1 MNLESHLSSPRSSWT
16 SGGGEMSDVVVSSR
30 ARLARNLDG
39 YPFPEHLQAEP
50 GEQVLQRVQGAV
62 SGLGRGWQ
70 FYRLQG
76 LSPIDRQVLL
86 EKHLISPQ
94 QAQMPD
100 RAALALRDDEA
111 LSVMVNEEDHL
122 RVQAILPGLA
132 VSEALNMALGVDDR
146 LEQNLD
152 FAFAPDRGYLT
163 ACPTNVGTGLRLSV
177 MLHLG
182 GLARTQRI
190 QQLLHV
196 LPKLGLAVRG
206 LYGEGTEAIGN
217 LFQIS
222 NQITLGQTEEEVA
235 GGIERAALEVIEQE
249 RQARRL
255 LAENALP
262 EVQDRVH
269 RAYGILRHAR
279 LLGAEEAMHL
289 LSDLRLGTAMG
300 LLQVPLPLVNELLV
314 LALPGFL
321 SRTVGQEL
329 QPAEQR
335 TARANLIRD
344 RLQKEVG

>member
-1 MNLESHLSSPRSSWT
+1 MNLETHLSSPRSAWT

-39 YPFPEHLQAEP
+39 YAFPEHLEMDP
-50 GEQVLQRVQGAV
+50 GEQVMQRVQGAV
-62 SGLGRGWQ
+62 TGLGREWA

-76 LSPIDRQVLL
+76 LQPMDRQVLL

-94 QAQMPD
+94 QAQSPE
-100 RAALALRDDEA
+100 RAALALREDEM

-132 VSEALNMALGVDDR
+132 VSEALRLALETDDR

-152 FAFAPDRGYLT
+152 FAFTPDRGYLT

-182 GLARTQRI
+182 GLVSTQRI
-190 QQLLHV
+190 QQLLQV

-206 LYGEGTEAIGN
+206 LYGEGTEAVGN

-235 GGIERAALEVIEQE
+235 ASIERAAMEVIEQE
-249 RQARRL
+249 RQARRV

-262 EVQDRVH
+262 EMQDRVH
-269 RAYGILRHAR
+269 RAFGILRHAR
-279 LLGAEEAMHL
+279 LLGAEETMQL
-289 LSDLRLGTAMG
+289 LSDLRLGTEMG
-300 LLQVPLPLVNELLV
+300 LLQVPLRLVNELLL

-321 SRTVGQEL
+321 AKTVGHEL

-335 TARANLIRD
+335 AERANLIRD

>member
-1 MNLESHLSSPRSSWT
+1 MNLEDHLGSPHSAWT
-16 SGGGEMSDVVVSSR
+16 SGGGEMADVVVSSR

-39 YPFPEHLQAEP
+39 YPFPEHLQPDPA
-50 GEQVLQRVQGAV
+50 EQVLQRTQGAI
-62 SGLGRGWQ
+62 SELGPSWG
-70 FYRLQG
+70 FFRLQG
-76 LSPIDRQVLL
+76 LSGLDRQVLL

-94 QAQMPD
+94 QAQSPA
-100 RAALALRDDEA
+100 RAAIALRDDEA

-132 VSEALNMALGVDDR
+132 AQEALRMALDVDDR

-190 QQLLHV
+190 QQLVQV

-269 RAYGILRHAR
+269 RAYGTLRYAR
-279 LLGAEEAMHL
+279 LIGAEEAMTL
-289 LSDLRLGTAMG
+289 LSDLRLGTEMG
-300 LLQVPLPLVNELLV
+300 LLQVPLPLVNELLLV
-314 LALPGFL
+314 ALPGFL
-321 SRTVGQEL
+321 SRTLGHEL

-335 TARANLIRD
+335 SARANLIRD